1 MEKNGGVVKGRY
13 TEAIWNEIKAIPKLS
28 KPEKIDLLERN
39 VIGSMI
45 GMLPPTEATLRG
57 LFFDWVDES
66 ILWKVQ
72 GRLAEAIEKNNN
84 RRGDKESYF
93 KLAKRVME
101 NDVIRS
107 MTRRPAPDLIHRIAT
122 ENGRIG
128 NTYFESGD
136 IIILSL
142 TGAMQGL
149 EEKSASNQEIRDVV
163 FGGDRPKGPTNK
175 GGNPHACPA
184 LQSAMGSIY
193 GIIAALLNAG
203 TIEAMPAS
211 LILEFKDWIKPEGN
225 DKKEKNWLKE
235 KVKATLKL
243 LNKIPVQI
251 AGCSSIP

>member
-1 MEKNGGVVKGRY
+1 MEKNGGVVKGKY

-107 MTRRPAPDLIHRIAT
+107 MTRRPAPDLIHRVAT
-122 ENGRIG
+122 ENGKIG
-128 NTYFESGD
+128 NTYFEKGD

-149 EEKSASNQEIRDVV
+149 EEKVLQIRKYVTLSSEV
-163 FGGDRPKGPTNK
+163 IAPKAQQIKAAILMPVRPFNLPWD
-175 GGNPHACPA
+175 PY
-184 LQSAMGSIY
+184 MGS
-193 GIIAALLNAG
+193 L
-203 TIEAMPAS
+203 PH
-211 LILEFKDWIKPEGN
+211 F
-225 DKKEKNWLKE
+225 
-235 KVKATLKL
+235 
-243 LNKIPVQI
+243 
-251 AGCSSIP
+251 